1 MQAKAN
7 NCVAG
12 TWTPPAGSKDALA
25 QLKAV
30 LDTYP
35 QVLNEAVRLF

>member
-1 MQAKAN
+1 MQRCQAKAN

-12 TWTPPAGSKDALA
+12 TWVPPAGAKDALA
-25 QLKAV
+25 ELKAV

-35 QVLNEAVRLF
+35 QVHR